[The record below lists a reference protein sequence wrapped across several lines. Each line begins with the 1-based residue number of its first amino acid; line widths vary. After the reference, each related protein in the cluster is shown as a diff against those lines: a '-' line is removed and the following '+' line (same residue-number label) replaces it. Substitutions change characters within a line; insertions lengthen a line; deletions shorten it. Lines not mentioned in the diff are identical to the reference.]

1 MPLPMKSRAN
11 VDISKLG
18 KRLDS
23 WKEIAAYLARGERTV
38 KRWEAKRGLPAYRVP
53 GKGKPSVY
61 AYSRELDQ
69 WLHSTSSQELD
80 AMAVEEEEAPSAVAW
95 LNSISPG
102 SAPLPEV
109 RAGMSVQRKL
119 GVAICAVALAA
130 VAGLGFGASN
140 FRNAHARFAEASPE
154 NTARNIRT
162 ISAARSSTPD
172 VEKHLATDL
181 YLKGR
186 YEWNQRTPESLNR
199 ALDYFTQSIVRDPGY
214 APSYAGLADTYSL
227 LREFS
232 TMPESEAFPRAIA
245 AARKAVELD
254 EQLAEAHRA
263 LAFAEMY
270 GNWNFAKADKEF
282 HRAIELNPQDP
293 VARKWYA
300 NAFAVAGQFEDSL
313 AQINRAQELDP
324 TSNSL
329 LADKGLMLFNAGRR
343 KEGIELL
350 EQVERSAP
358 QFRSPHFYLMLIHLY
373 DRQYPAFLEEGLK
386 AAETIND
393 PVLKD
398 VISAAQVGYAQRGEQ
413 GLLTGLY
420 NKQMEYYRAGK
431 MPGTLLAKTCIMMG
445 KKKEALQLLEDAYAR
460 HELAVLMCLSN
471 PDLLTLKDEARY
483 KVLIKKIDFPAHV
496 REQ

>member
-1 MPLPMKSRAN
+1 MKSRAN

-38 KRWEAKRGLPAYRVP
+38 KRWEADRGLPVYRVP
-53 GKGKPSVY
+53 GKGKPGVH
-61 AYSRELDQ
+61 AYSRELDH

-80 AMAVEEEEAPSAVAW
+80 ALAVEEEETQSAVAC
-95 LNSISPG
+95 LDNTSPE

-109 RAGMSVQRKL
+109 RAGMNVQRKL
-119 GVAICAVALAA
+119 GVAICAVALAG
-130 VAGLGFGASN
+130 VAGVGFGASN

-154 NTARNIRT
+154 NTARSIRT
-162 ISAARSSTPD
+162 ISAALSSTPD

-199 ALDYFTQSIVRDPGY
+199 ALDYFTQSIVHDPRY

-263 LAFAEMY
+263 LAFVEMY

-300 NAFAVAGQFEDSL
+300 NAFAVGGQFEDSL
-313 AQINRAQELDP
+313 EQINRAQELDP

-358 QFRSPHFYLMLIHLY
+358 QFRSPHFYLMVIHLY
-373 DRQYPAFLEEGLK
+373 DRQYPAYLEEGLK
-386 AAETIND
+386 AAESVND

-398 VISAAQVGYAQRGEQ
+398 VISAAQAGYAQRGEQ

-460 HELAVLMCLSN
+460 HELDVLMCLSN

-483 KVLIKKIDFPAHV
+483 KALVKKIDFPSPL

>member
-1 MPLPMKSRAN
+1 MKNRAN
-11 VDISKLG
+11 VDISELG

-38 KRWEAKRGLPAYRVP
+38 KRWEAQRGLPAYRVP

-61 AYSRELDQ
+61 AYSRELDH

-80 AMAVEEEEAPSAVAW
+80 ALAVEEEEAPSPVA
-95 LNSISPG
+95 LVNSSSPE
-102 SAPLPEV
+102 SALLPEV
-109 RAGMSVQRKL
+109 HAGMSTRRKL
-119 GVAICAVALAA
+119 GLAICAVALAA
-130 VAGLGFGASN
+130 AAGLGFGASS
-140 FRNAHARFAEASPE
+140 FKSAPARVGGASPE
-154 NTARNIRT
+154 NAAPNIRT
-162 ISAARSSTPD
+162 ISASLSSSPD
-172 VEKHLATDL
+172 AKKHLAADL

-199 ALDYFTQSIVRDPGY
+199 ALDYFTQSIVHDPGY

-232 TMPESEAFPRAIA
+232 TMPEDEAFPRAIA

-300 NAFAVAGQFEDSL
+300 NAFAVAGQFDESL
-313 AQINRAQELDP
+313 EQINRAQELDP

-373 DRQYPAFLEEGLK
+373 DRRYPAYIEEGQK
-386 AAETIND
+386 AAESVND

-413 GLLTGLY
+413 GLLMGLY

-431 MPGTLLAKTCIMMG
+431 MPATLLAKTCLMLG
-445 KKKEALQLLEDAYAR
+445 RKKEALQLLEEAYAR
-460 HELAVLMCLSN
+460 HELDVLMCLSN

-483 KVLIKKIDFPAHV
+483 KALVRKIDFPAPH